1 MTLQPRRRRFAG
13 ASAPTGRQPIHY
25 ESLNEDTVEEEAE
38 EQEEQEQ
45 QGPPQLSPRVQELIN
60 QAAQARRQA
69 QEAKGGGE
77 TIDDEMSP
85 AERLASVTK
94 SSPAYAKEYRLRLI
108 HRLLLRNIPLDQIA
122 DQLDISVRTVQRDRE
137 EIGRRL
143 RKEASRLDVNV
154 LLGETMAFYK
164 EHSAMALR
172 IATSAKTPLSSRL
185 AALRTSMQSR
195 KEMGQWLSVAGVFE
209 VLKFRAEEN
218 AGNADIA
225 RLVKIAEDLLG
236 DEKDIGAL
244 GDLQDAEDNLDESI
258 QMFL

>member
-25 ESLNEDTVEEEAE
+25 ESLNEDTEQEEAE
-38 EQEEQEQ
+38 EPAEQER
-45 QGPPQLSPRVQELIN
+45 PQLSSRVQELIN
-60 QAAQARRQA
+60 EAARARREA
-69 QEAKGGGE
+69 QQNKGNAE
-77 TIDDEMSP
+77 TVDDDMSP
-85 AERLASVTK
+85 AERLAAVSK

-143 RKEASRLDVNV
+143 RKEAARLDVNV

-164 EHSAMALR
+164 EHAAMALR
-172 IATSAKTPLSSRL
+172 IATSAKTPLASRL

-209 VLKFRAEEN
+209 VLKFHAEEN

-225 RLVKIAEDLLG
+225 RLVKIAEDLMG
-236 DEKDIGAL
+236 DEKEIGTL
-244 GDLQDAEDNLDESI
+244 GDLQDTDDDLDESI